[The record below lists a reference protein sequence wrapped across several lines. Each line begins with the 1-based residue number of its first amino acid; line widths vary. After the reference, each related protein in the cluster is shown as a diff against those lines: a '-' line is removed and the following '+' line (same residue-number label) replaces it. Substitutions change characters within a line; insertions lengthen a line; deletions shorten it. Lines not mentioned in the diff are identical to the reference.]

1 MSENERLERDNE
13 AVVLISS
20 TSEESE
26 GTSSMEEYTVAM
38 PEPYVSDISA
48 TPHKRGCTN
57 TLNPNFVAAL
67 DLQK

>member
-13 AVVLISS
+13 SVVLISS

-48 TPHKRGCTN
+48 TPRTN